1 MNWTDED
8 KHEVVEAIVDGMIA
22 EMTYDNMRQLVWD
35 VFYDDLIF
43 QSWDDLL
50 MNAEQ
55 YAPDLLEDERFG

>member
-8 KHEVVEAIVDGMIA
+8 KHEVVEAVVDGMIA
-22 EMTYDNMRQLVWD
+22 EMTYENMRQLVWD
-35 VFYDDLIF
+35 VFYDDLIC

-55 YAPDLLEDERFG
+55 YAPNLLEDERYG

>member
-1 MNWTDED
+1 MNWIDED

-35 VFYDDLIF
+35 VFYDDLIS

-50 MNAEQ
+50 MSAEQ